1 MTAASSAERQANDED
16 EDDDEVD
23 ERARDDNDA
32 DDDDDDEADV
42 DLKYFCWMIFPNSSK
57 AHTLTL
63 AVRRSAAAL

>member
-32 DDDDDDEADV
+32 DDDDEADV